1 MILNPKKE
9 GRTEWWKE
17 RQQKRKKKLPKLSE
31 IFLIQAQHTEREE
44 EKNKRS
50 QEIFFSLKINTCA

>member
-50 QEIFFSLKINTCA
+50 QRFFFL

>member
-9 GRTEWWKE
+9 GRTGWWKE

-31 IFLIQAQHTEREE
+31 IFLIQAYVFLFGVILHLTSA
-44 EKNKRS
+44 EK
-50 QEIFFSLKINTCA
+50 